1 MTLTT
6 RLFAGAVLVVS
17 AAVLGAALASQY
29 WGGLDP
35 CELCLLERWPWWAA
49 IAISAATWLA
59 GPRLSLTAPALVLAA
74 VFALGA
80 GLGLYHAGVELHW
93 FPGPAACTANG
104 PAATSIDALRAQ
116 LMGKQAVMCDQVQ
129 WALFGI
135 SLAGWNFLASLAMT
149 GFCAMTARGCG
160 LRWAT

>member
-1 MTLTT
+1 MALTT

-59 GPRLSLTAPALVLAA
+59 GPRLSLTAAALVLAA
-74 VFALGA
+74 VFAVSA
-80 GLGLYHAGVELHW
+80 GLGLYHSGVELHW
-93 FPGPAACTANG
+93 FPGPSACTATG

-135 SLAGWNFLASLAMT
+135 SLAGWNFLISFAMA

>member
-1 MTLTT
+1 MILTT
-6 RLFAGAVLVVS
+6 RLFAGVMLIVS
-17 AAVLGAALASQY
+17 VAVLGSALLSQY

-49 IAISAATWLA
+49 IAISAAIWLA
-59 GPRLSLTAPALVLAA
+59 GPRLSLTVAALVLAA
-74 VFALGA
+74 VFIVSA

-93 FPGPAACTANG
+93 FAGPSACTASG
-104 PAATSIDALRAQ
+104 PAPTSIDALRAQ

-129 WALFGI
+129 WTLFGI
-135 SLAGWNFLASLAMT
+135 SLAGWNFLVSLAMA

-160 LRWAT
+160 VRWAA